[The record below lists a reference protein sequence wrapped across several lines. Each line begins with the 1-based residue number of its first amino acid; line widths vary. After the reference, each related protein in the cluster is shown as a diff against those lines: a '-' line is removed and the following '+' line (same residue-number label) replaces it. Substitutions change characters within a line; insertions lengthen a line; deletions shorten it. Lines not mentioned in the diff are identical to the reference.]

1 MIHNSSGD
9 PPWSTSTF
17 EGAADRT
24 PAELA
29 ALATQ
34 LSNCNDSRGRFFGI
48 RSAVEAADGLARAR
62 FVTTVVLVAVAV
74 GVTSLL
80 F

>member
-1 MIHNSSGD
+1 MIHNSRGD
-9 PPWSTSTF
+9 PPWSTSTL

-48 RSAVEAADGLARAR
+48 RLAVDAADGLARAR
-62 FVTTVVLVAVAV
+62 FVTTVVLVAVAI

>member
-1 MIHNSSGD
+1 MIHNSRGE
-9 PPWSTSTF
+9 PPWSTSTL

-29 ALATQ
+29 GLATQ
-34 LSNCNDSRGRFFGI
+34 LNNCNDARGRFFGI
-48 RSAVEAADGLARAR
+48 RSAVDAADGLARAR

-74 GVTSLL
+74 EVASLR